1 MLRGSLPAAVGCVI
15 ACAVIAPLAGC
26 GSLRQIGAGAH
37 AGPATTFTVTAPVTT
52 LVVKGGTG
60 SITVTGSGRKTI
72 LVSQRASYSKTPPA
86 TAHVVSGTTLT
97 LGYTCPAQ
105 LVCGMAY
112 DIQVPRG
119 VAVRASTSAGSITLT
134 LLAGPVTAQ
143 TTAGL
148 ISATRLS
155 SRTAELK
162 SNAGGINAAFTAAPG
177 SVHASTNVGPITISV
192 PGSASY
198 QIQTHTYVG
207 TSTVTVPKNAAS
219 PHAITASSDLG
230 SITISP
236 S

>member
-1 MLRGSLPAAVGCVI
+1 MLRGSRPAAIGCVI
-15 ACAVIAPLAGC
+15 ACAVIPSLAGC

-37 AGPATTFTVTAPVTT
+37 AGPATTVTVTAPVTT
-52 LVVKGGTG
+52 LIVKGGTG

-86 TAHVVSGTTLT
+86 GTHVVSGTTLT

-112 DIQVPRG
+112 DVQVPRG
-119 VAVRASTSAGSITLT
+119 VAVRAVTSAGAITLT
-134 LLAGPVTAQ
+134 SLAGPVTAQ

-148 ISATRLS
+148 ISATGLS
-155 SRTAELK
+155 APTAELK
-162 SNAGGINAAFTAAPG
+162 SNAGGINASFTAAPG

-207 TSTVTVPKNAAS
+207 TSTVTVPKDAAS
-219 PHAITASSDLG
+219 AHTITASSDLG

>member
-1 MLRGSLPAAVGCVI
+1 MLGGSRPAAIGCVI
-15 ACAVIAPLAGC
+15 ACAVITSLAGC

-37 AGPATTFTVTAPVTT
+37 TGPATTFTVTARVTT
-52 LVVKGGTG
+52 LVVHGGTG
-60 SITVTGSGRKTI
+60 SITVTGTGRSTI
-72 LVSQRASYSKTPPA
+72 LVSQRASYSKTAPA
-86 TAHVVSGTTLT
+86 ATHVVSGTTLT
-97 LGYTCPAQ
+97 LGYTCPTQ

-112 DIQVPRG
+112 DVQVPRG
-119 VAVRASTSAGSITLT
+119 VAVRAIATAGAITLT
-134 LLAGPVTAQ
+134 SLAGPVTAQ
-143 TTAGL
+143 TSAGV

-155 SRTAELK
+155 SRTADLK
-162 SNAGGINAAFTAAPG
+162 SNAGGIDAAFTAAPG
-177 SVHASTNVGPITISV
+177 SVHASTNVGPITINV

-207 TSTVTVPKNAAS
+207 TSTVTVPKDAAS

>member
-1 MLRGSLPAAVGCVI
+1 MLRGSRPAAIGCVI
-15 ACAVIAPLAGC
+15 ACAVIPWLAGC

-37 AGPATTFTVTAPVTT
+37 AGPTTTFTVTARVTA

-60 SITVTGSGRKTI
+60 SITVTGSGRSTI

-86 TAHVVSGTTLT
+86 GTHVVSGTTLT

-112 DIQVPRG
+112 DVQVPRG
-119 VAVRASTSAGSITLT
+119 VAVRATTSAGAITLT
-134 LLAGPVTAQ
+134 SLAGPVTAQ

-148 ISATRLS
+148 ISATSLS
-155 SRTAELK
+155 APTAELK
-162 SNAGGINAAFTAAPG
+162 SNAGGINASFTAAPG

-207 TSTVTVPKNAAS
+207 TSTVTVPRDAAS

>member
-1 MLRGSLPAAVGCVI
+1 MRTIII
-15 ACAVIAPLAGC
+15 ASAVIASLAGC
-26 GSLRQIGAGAH
+26 GSLRQVGAGAH
-37 AGPATTFTVTAPVTT
+37 AGPATTFTVTAPVTA

-72 LVSQRASYSKTPPA
+72 LVSQRPSYSKTPPA

-198 QIQTHTYVG
+198 QIQAHTYVG
-207 TSTVTVPKNAAS
+207 TSTITVPRDAAS

>member
-1 MLRGSLPAAVGCVI
+1 MPRGSRPAAIGCVI
-15 ACAVIAPLAGC
+15 ACVVLPSLAGC

-37 AGPATTFTVTAPVTT
+37 AGPATTFTVTARVTT
-52 LVVKGGTG
+52 LVVHGGTG
-60 SITVTGSGRKTI
+60 SITVTGTGRSTI
-72 LVSQRASYSKTPPA
+72 LVSQRASYSKTAPA
-86 TAHVVSGTTLT
+86 ATHVVSGTTLT

-112 DIQVPRG
+112 DVQVPRG
-119 VAVRASTSAGSITLT
+119 VEVRADATAGAITLISLAGS
-134 LLAGPVTAQ
+134 VTAQ
-143 TTAGL
+143 TSAGL

-162 SNAGGINAAFTAAPG
+162 SKAGGIDAAFTAAPG
-177 SVHASTNVGPITISV
+177 SVHASTNVGPITINV

-207 TSTVTVPKNAAS
+207 TSTVTVPKDAAS

>member
-1 MLRGSLPAAVGCVI
+1 MLRGSRPAVIGCVV
-15 ACAVIAPLAGC
+15 ACAVIPSLAGC
-26 GSLRQIGAGAH
+26 GSLRQIGSGAH
-37 AGPATTFTVTAPVTT
+37 SGPATTFTVTAPVTT

-72 LVSQRASYSKTPPA
+72 LVSQRASFSKTPPA
-86 TAHVVSGTTLT
+86 TTHVVSGTTLT

-112 DIQVPRG
+112 DVQVPRG
-119 VAVRASTSAGSITLT
+119 VGVRAATSAGSITLT
-134 LLAGPVTAQ
+134 SLAGPVTAQ
-143 TTAGL
+143 TNAGL
-148 ISATRLS
+148 ISATGLS
-155 SRTAELK
+155 SRTADLK

-198 QIQTHTYVG
+198 QIQTRTYVG
-207 TSTVTVPKNAAS
+207 TSTVTVPKDAAS
-219 PHAITASSDLG
+219 PHTITASSDLG

>member
-1 MLRGSLPAAVGCVI
+1 MLRGSRPAAIGCVI
-15 ACAVIAPLAGC
+15 ACAVITLAGC
-26 GSLRQIGAGAH
+26 GSLRHIGAGAH
-37 AGPATTFTVTAPVTT
+37 TGPATTFTVTAQVTA

-60 SITVTGSGRKTI
+60 SITVTGSGRSTI
-72 LVSQRASYSKTPPA
+72 LVSQRASYSTTPPA
-86 TAHVVSGTTLT
+86 TTHVVSGTTLT

-119 VAVRASTSAGSITLT
+119 VAVRAITSAGAITLT
-134 LLAGPVTAQ
+134 SLAGPVTAQ
-143 TTAGL
+143 TSAGL
-148 ISATRLS
+148 ISATGLS
-155 SRTAELK
+155 SPAAELK

-198 QIQTHTYVG
+198 QIQAHTYVG

>member
-1 MLRGSLPAAVGCVI
+1 MLRGSRPAAIGCVI
-15 ACAVIAPLAGC
+15 ACAVIPWLAGC

-37 AGPATTFTVTAPVTT
+37 AGPATTFTVTVPVTT

-60 SITVTGSGRKTI
+60 SIAVTGSGRKTI

-86 TAHVVSGTTLT
+86 TTHIVSGTTLT

-112 DIQVPRG
+112 DVQVPRG
-119 VAVRASTSAGSITLT
+119 VAVRAVTSAGAITLT
-134 LLAGPVTAQ
+134 SLAGPVTAQ

-148 ISATRLS
+148 ISATGLS
-155 SRTAELK
+155 APTAELK
-162 SNAGGINAAFTAAPG
+162 SNAGGINASFTAAPG
-177 SVHASTNVGPITISV
+177 SVHASTNVGPITINV

-207 TSTVTVPKNAAS
+207 TSTVSVPKDAAS

>member
-1 MLRGSLPAAVGCVI
+1 MLRGSRPAVVGCVV
-15 ACAVIAPLAGC
+15 ACAVIPSLAGC

-72 LVSQRASYSKTPPA
+72 LLSQRASYSKTPPA
-86 TAHVVSGTTLT
+86 TTHVVSGTTLT

-112 DIQVPRG
+112 DVQVPRG
-119 VAVRASTSAGSITLT
+119 VAVRAATSAGSITLT
-134 LLAGPVTAQ
+134 SLAGPVTAQ
-143 TTAGL
+143 TNAGL
-148 ISATRLS
+148 ISATGLS
-155 SRTAELK
+155 SRTADLK

-198 QIQTHTYVG
+198 QIQTRTYVG
-207 TSTVTVPKNAAS
+207 TSTVTVPKDAAS